1 MVDEGW
7 NCVLRRNPIKETAS
21 AEKRWNAGPFVKG
34 SFELLGW
41 KGRSRT
47 AVKLC
52 EWFYIAVAHNKQDY
66 SRMKN
71 GGAVLEVWIL
81 LGTSSVWRWKHSRSH
96 FPRRRQRDKKYFN
109 SFLDQYSRWKPRKT
123 VIRVWRLSAQ
133 MRRRSSERV
142 ASFFGVTVQ
151 FSFI

>member
-21 AEKRWNAGPFVKG
+21 AEKRWNAGPCQRFFWAAWLK
-34 SFELLGW
+34 
-41 KGRSRT
+41 RSCT

-52 EWFYIAVAHNKQDY
+52 ECFYIAVAHNKQDY

>member
-21 AEKRWNAGPFVKG
+21 AEKRWNAGPCQRFFWAAWLK
-34 SFELLGW
+34 
-41 KGRSRT
+41 RSCT

-52 EWFYIAVAHNKQDY
+52 ECFYIAVAHNKQDY

-96 FPRRRQRDKKYFN
+96 FSRRRQRDKKYFN